1 MDHVK
6 SKSIRA
12 CQQRIRLCKKEVG
25 TQLFAGGNGVNG
37 TSASQ
42 APTGGIGKHSPSKV
56 KNTPKKATKTKKTTA
71 AKDKTEA
78 DISEKEDTPM
88 KDEVTD

>member
-12 CQQRIRLCKKEVG
+12 CQQRIRLCKKKEVG
-25 TQLFAGGNGVNG
+25 TQLFAGGNGVSG

-42 APTGGIGKHSPSKV
+42 APTGGYR
-56 KNTPKKATKTKKTTA
+56 
-71 AKDKTEA
+71 
-78 DISEKEDTPM
+78 
-88 KDEVTD
+88 